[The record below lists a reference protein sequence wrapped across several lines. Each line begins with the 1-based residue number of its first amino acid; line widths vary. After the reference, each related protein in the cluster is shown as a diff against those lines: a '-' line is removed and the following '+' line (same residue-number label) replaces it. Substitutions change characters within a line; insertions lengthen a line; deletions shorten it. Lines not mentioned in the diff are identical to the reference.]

1 MARDGQLK
9 LLVISHA
16 CALTENQ
23 RLFANAAALGD
34 WDVTLVVPKVWIS
47 EYGRPLEAALL
58 PGFQAQLIP
67 IPVLK
72 NGSVPL
78 HFYRT
83 RATRLLKQVKP
94 DVVYSH
100 NEPYAFSTIQWCL
113 ANARSL
119 DAPFGFFSCQ
129 NLVKHY
135 PVPFRQAERWVYRK
149 SRFAFPITRSVE
161 QVHRFKGFKGDSTIL
176 PLGFDS
182 SLFPVRQRCENAT
195 GEFRFA
201 YLGRVVEEKGLLT
214 LVNALAALPDK
225 RWHLEIFG
233 SGPFETLVKDK
244 ADELG
249 IGQHLK
255 WQGFVPQ
262 KEISMRLAQVDA
274 VVLPS
279 ETRGNWKEQFGRVLI
294 ESLASGVPVVGSDSG
309 EIPIIIRESGG
320 GIVFREGNVES
331 CTAALQKIMTDE
343 DGRNRMSEGG
353 ERYVRDEY
361 DLRNLAERFAVEIER
376 IAGLKNVLQQG
387 VVRAESTHE

>member
-1 MARDGQLK
+1 MAREVRLK
-9 LLVISHA
+9 LLIISHA
-16 CALTENQ
+16 CALPENQ

-34 WDVTLVVPKVWIS
+34 WDVTLVIPKVWLS
-47 EYGRPLEAALL
+47 EYGRPLEASLL
-58 PGFQAQLIP
+58 PGFDAQLIP
-67 IPVLK
+67 IPVVN
-72 NGSVPL
+72 NGKVPL

-83 RATRLLKQVKP
+83 RPARLIKSVAP
-94 DVVYSH
+94 DVIYSH
-100 NEPYAFSTIQWCL
+100 NEPYAFSTIQWCWG
-113 ANARSL
+113 NRRSVNV
-119 DAPFGFFSCQ
+119 PFGFYSCQ
-129 NLVKHY
+129 NIVKRY
-135 PVPFRQAERWVYRK
+135 PVPFRQAERWVYRN
-149 SRFAFPITRSVE
+149 SLFAFPITRTVE
-161 QVHRFKGFKGDSTIL
+161 EVHRNKGFKGDSTIL

-182 SLFPVRQRCENAT
+182 SLFPVRKRAENAT
-195 GEFRFA
+195 GGFRFA

-214 LVNALAALPDK
+214 LVKALAALPDK

-233 SGPFETLVKDK
+233 SGPFETIVKGK
-244 ADELG
+244 VDELG
-249 IGQHLK
+249 IGQHMK

-262 KEISMRLAQVDA
+262 KEISTRLAQVDA

-309 EIPIIIRESGG
+309 EIPIIIRGSGG

-331 CTAALQKIMTDE
+331 CTAALQRMMTDE
-343 DGRNRMSEGG
+343 DGRKRMAEGG